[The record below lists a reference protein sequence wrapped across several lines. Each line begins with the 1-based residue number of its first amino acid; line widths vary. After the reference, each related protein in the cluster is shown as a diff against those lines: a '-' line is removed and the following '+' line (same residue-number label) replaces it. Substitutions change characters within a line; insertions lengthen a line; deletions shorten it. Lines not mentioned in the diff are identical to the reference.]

1 MARERLAM
9 STQPKAGEMLVGAY
23 HKFIGDCDFVTY
35 QKTSLEQKAQTEV
48 DVVGVDLDGQQE
60 IYACEAVTH
69 LGGMGY
75 GSYQENRDRLER
87 KFKRAEKLVTTEYD
101 TSGSYTFQLWSPNTP
116 KTLVTH
122 LSEMAAEFKDDTGY
136 ELELVMNDKYAARI
150 QDLRDLAS
158 STNSQSNDLAF
169 RFLQIFEYLS

>member
-1 MARERLAM
+1 M
-9 STQPKAGEMLVGAY
+9 STQAKAGEMLVGAY

-35 QKTSLEQKAQTEV
+35 QKTSLDTQTEV
-48 DVVGVDLDGQQE
+48 DVVGVDLDGEQE
-60 IYACEAVTH
+60 IYACEVVTH

-101 TSGSYTFQLWSPNTP
+101 NAEMYTFQLWSLNTP
-116 KTLVTH
+116 KGLVTP
-122 LSEMAAEFKDDTGY
+122 LSELADEFEDDTGY
-136 ELELVMNDKYAARI
+136 ELELVMNDDYAERI

-158 STNSQSNDLAF
+158 SKNAQTNDFAF